1 MKTLD
6 IVCPVFREEEVIGL
20 FHERLS
26 AALQPLGQRYGIR
39 ILYVLDP
46 SPDRTEMVLSALSAK
61 DARVEVLVMSRRFG
75 HQAALMAG
83 IDDSQA
89 DAAIMLDSDLQHPPE
104 LIPRLVELWEEGAE
118 IVQAVRM
125 DGAETGALKRLT
137 SRWFYRLFHKLG
149 VVELPAGASD
159 YRLLSRRVAEVV
171 RAQLPEQ
178 NPFLRGLVGWIG
190 FKVANVPFR
199 PAARERGRSN
209 YRTSTLL
216 NFALNGIC
224 SFSKVPLRF
233 CIGLGLVVAG
243 LSVLGGIA
251 ELLLYA
257 IGGVD
262 VPGWPSLIAAL
273 CFLGG
278 IQLFFL
284 GVIGEYVGLI
294 FDEVKGRPRYII
306 DRRHAAGAI
315 ARCEGSERVGGLR
328 LDRSERRPQLAS
340 DRLAEAHE
348 PAASARTAVR

>member
-1 MKTLD
+1 MRTID
-6 IVCPVFREEEVIGL
+6 VICPVFREEEAIDL
-20 FHERLS
+20 FHDRLS
-26 AALQPLGQRYGIR
+26 AALQPLVQRYQIR

-46 SPDRTEMVLSALSAK
+46 SPDGTEIVLSGISAN
-61 DARVEVLVMSRRFG
+61 DHRVEVLVMSRRFG
-75 HQAALMAG
+75 HQAALIAG
-83 IDDSQA
+83 IDHSRG

-104 LIPRLVELWEEGAE
+104 LIPRLVELWEQGAE
-118 IVQAVRM
+118 IVQAVRI

-137 SRWFYRLFHKLG
+137 SRWFYRLFQKLG

-178 NPFLRGLVGWIG
+178 NPFLRGLVGWLG
-190 FKVANVPFR
+190 FKVANVPFK
-199 PAARERGRSN
+199 PAPRERGRSH
-209 YRTSTLL
+209 YRTSMLL

-233 CIGLGLVVAG
+233 CIGLGLAVAG
-243 LSVLGGIA
+243 ISVVGGIG

-257 IGGVD
+257 LGRVE

-294 FDEVKGRPRYII
+294 FDEVKGRPRYIV
-306 DRRHAAGAI
+306 DRRYAAGSI
-315 ARCEGSERVGGLR
+315 ARCEGAERFGGFR
-328 LDRSERRPQLAS
+328 HVEDERRPFAS
-340 DRLAEAHE
+340 DRLAEAD
-348 PAASARTAVR
+348 